1 MPANTIV
8 LKAQGC
14 RTCPRG
20 ASGYRCIASNAAP
33 PGPASEK
40 SILWVYTQPEPVD
53 IAAPEPGT
61 TGSTYSVMRT
71 ALAQLYREKPE
82 RRRSHIRITYAAQ
95 CVPEAE
101 DEKPS
106 AATLQHCQ
114 PLLQSVVYQTGPS
127 LIVAFGSHALKQL
140 GIKEKWSD
148 MRGRILEPDITGLK
162 APLLVTFSE
171 RAVAAAAGLF
181 ETFLQD
187 LRNGYHRVEM
197 GRSEATTLEELTAN
211 YVLPVTMDEAL
222 AVMDTILATPLDR
235 YISVDTETTS
245 LRPEKA
251 GTRIIAFP
259 ISWDVGVA
267 TTIIFDHPHAPPEYL
282 ARLPE
287 LRAKIAELLASKR
300 PKGFHNYKFDRK
312 WIVLHDQFVL
322 NNVVWC
328 TLGGEHLLDEDK
340 KGNYGLKALTTVFLP
355 KYCGYEDKL
364 FDILEATD
372 EDLIATVDAK
382 IDTLSAEYE
391 DYAEA
396 LESFKT
402 EYVTYTAAKA
412 VWDITNATYLSDV
425 AEYEA
430 AVSAYKDALAQWE
443 ALPKRPKK
451 PVKPVAP
458 KKATGTDA
466 EFAAHTGALQA
477 YDAAMAVW
485 EAWESPAKPVKDFVR
500 PPRPARLDKLPK
512 EPKDP
517 RTKKERDYS
526 TDGGFEKIPIPMLQL
541 YGGVDADVTRRI
553 TSIQL
558 QRLKAEGSTC
568 AKLMGGHVLPASRV
582 LGDMEF
588 HGVTIDQD
596 YIPVLEKG
604 LTDAIT
610 KARDELELMA
620 PGVNHNSGPALAKLL
635 YEDGWQPLD
644 NGPRVDAV
652 KCLVLTKKGAR
663 STASAALAPY
673 IKYDEQ
679 YVPGQ
684 EKPKK
689 IPVRESLFLDRLFL
703 YKKALKARDTFLR
716 NLKILSKRDGKI
728 HCQYHIPGTGTG
740 RLSSSDMNLQ
750 NIPKMLA
757 GYNLKKLFIT
767 DNQAK
772 LLFVNADYKGAEVR
786 VFTAY
791 SPDPALIKALNDG
804 LDMHSF
810 FAATVFNRPY
820 ADYDKRDEPLSH
832 MTEEYCKLLNKERTQ
847 IKRVVFGILYGAGP
861 KTIAEQINVTPERG
875 QELIDMLFGMFPS
888 IRDYIDEVKY
898 LVARDGYV
906 DTIFGRRRRF
916 PLMATSRHR
925 GRAERQAC
933 NFKVQSTSS
942 DIVIAQLIE
951 MHDVIN
957 SNQTWPEWGI
967 HKPLHTYGTRVF
979 LTVHD
984 SIGFQWPKELLHALE
999 AWVTYYGETRVREKF
1014 PWLPVPFKIDIEVG
1028 PSYGEC
1034 VALPK
1039 YLKNNPA
1046 NNLEVHD
1053 DDEIEI
1059 LNTLRQDAFEGA
1071 A

>member
-1 MPANTIV
+1 MSANTIV

-20 ASGYRCIASNAAP
+20 ASGYRCIASNPAP
-33 PGPASEK
+33 PGATDK
-40 SILWVYTQPEPVD
+40 NILWVYTQPEPVD
-53 IAAPEPGT
+53 IAASEPGI

-95 CVPEAE
+95 CVPEVE

-114 PLLQSVVYQTGPS
+114 PLLESVVRQTGPS

-171 RAVAAAAGLF
+171 RAVTAAAGLF

-259 ISWDVGVA
+259 MSWDVGVA
-267 TTIIFDHPHAPPEYL
+267 TTIIFDHPNAPPEYL

-312 WIVLHDQFVL
+312 WIVLHDQFEL

-364 FDILEATD
+364 FDILESTD

-402 EYVTYTAAKA
+402 EYLGYVEAKA
-412 VWDITNATYLSDV
+412 AWDVANAQYMAEV
-425 AEYEA
+425 AEYEEKTTT
-430 AVSAYKDALAQWE
+430 YKTALAAWE

-451 PVKPVAP
+451 PVKPPAP
-458 KKATGTDA
+458 RKSTGTDA
-466 EFAAHTGALQA
+466 EFAAYTGELKAH
-477 YDAAMAVW
+477 DTAMAAW
-485 EAWESPAKPVKDFVR
+485 EAWETPPRPVKDFVR
-500 PPRPARLDKLPK
+500 PPRPPRLDKLPK

-588 HGVTIDQD
+588 HGVSIDQD

-604 LTDAIT
+604 LTDVIT
-610 KARDELELMA
+610 KAHGELELMA

-644 NGPRVDAV
+644 GGPRVAAV
-652 KCLVLTKKGAR
+652 KCLALTKKGAR
-663 STASAALAPY
+663 STAAAALAPY
-673 IKYDEQ
+673 LKYDEQ

-684 EKPKK
+684 EKPLKV
-689 IPVRESLFLDRLFL
+689 PQRESMLLHQLFL
-703 YKKALKARDTFLR
+703 YKKALKARDTFLT
-716 NLKILSKRDGKI
+716 NLRVLSRRDGKM
-728 HCQYHIPGTGTG
+728 HASFHIPGTGTG
-740 RLSSSDMNLQ
+740 RLSCVHPDTRVETEHGDMP
-750 NIPKMLA
+750 I
-757 GYNLKKLFIT
+757 
-767 DNQAK
+767 
-772 LLFVNADYKGAEVR
+772 
-786 VFTAY
+786 
-791 SPDPALIKALNDG
+791 
-804 LDMHSF
+804 
-810 FAATVFNRPY
+810 
-820 ADYDKRDEPLSH
+820 SH
-832 MTEEYCKLLNKERTQ
+832 
-847 IKRVVFGILYGAGP
+847 
-861 KTIAEQINVTPERG
+861 
-875 QELIDMLFGMFPS
+875 
-888 IRDYIDEVKY
+888 
-898 LVARDGYV
+898 
-906 DTIFGRRRRF
+906 
-916 PLMATSRHR
+916 
-925 GRAERQAC
+925 
-933 NFKVQSTSS
+933 
-942 DIVIAQLIE
+942 IV
-951 MHDVIN
+951 
-957 SNQTWPEWGI
+957 P
-967 HKPLHTYGTRVF
+967 GTRVRTHTGALQEAQRAF
-979 LTVHD
+979 
-984 SIGFQWPKELLHALE
+984 PKGTQEMYR
-999 AWVTYYGETRVREKF
+999 VTLSSGETFMGTADHFVLTDCGWQSIADLMREMSH
-1014 PWLPVPFKIDIEVG
+1014 VDQHTE
-1028 PSYGEC
+1028 
-1034 VALPK
+1034 
-1039 YLKNNPA
+1039 
-1046 NNLEVHD
+1046 H
-1053 DDEIEI
+1053 
-1059 LNTLRQDAFEGA
+1059 
-1071 A
+1071 